1 FKSVSLKN
9 KKLNLD
15 QAVISSKSSV
25 DYYGIYKGKF
35 IAFEA
40 KSTELSIL
48 PLKNIKN
55 HQIEY
60 LNLIQKNGGIAFWI
74 IYFKFENVFFL
85 IMHDQLIKKIK
96 NKKALHFEDALDTV

>member
-1 FKSVSLKN
+1 MNTIFKNRGMLLETIINQTNEFYFKN
-9 KKLNLD
+9 DICLIHKKNLD

-60 LNLIQKNGGIAFWI
+60 LNLIQKNGGIAF
-74 IYFKFENVFFL
+74 
-85 IMHDQLIKKIK
+85 
-96 NKKALHFEDALDTV
+96 